1 MRRRRVVLYNPRA
14 VFFTM
19 PLGLLAVG
27 SHLDRSRHDVV
38 LVDGRLEEDPVAAVL
53 AALAAA
59 GGKHGG
65 QAPVLGVS
73 VLTGAPIQDALDVSR
88 AAKERFPGV
97 TVVWGGWHPSLF
109 PEGCLDEPSV
119 DVTVQAQGEETFA
132 EILGRLDAGESLEGC
147 AGCTV
152 RAADGAPIRNPP
164 RPLAPLSELSP
175 HDYGLLPVERY
186 YALKGKRQ
194 LDFVTSQGCHFR
206 CAFCADPFVY
216 GRKWVG
222 LPANRVGEELE
233 RLHREYAFTDV
244 NFQDET
250 FFTSLERVTG
260 IAEELI
266 RRRLPSTWAATMRA
280 DQGDRLTED
289 AWAACRR
296 SGLRRL
302 LIGVEAGTQEMVDR
316 IRKDIRL
323 EQVLRCAERC
333 LAHGIA
339 AQFPFI
345 VCFPGESDASVAA
358 TLDFARRLAAMSPT
372 FQTPIF
378 FFKPYP
384 GTSITDD
391 AVRAGFRLP
400 SSLSEWAR
408 FDFYEGD
415 GPFTTAARARL
426 VGRFRWYQKHAY
438 GKAPAWKRPVAAL
451 ARWRC
456 ERRDFRFPVEKAVG
470 EALFPEPALS

>member
-1 MRRRRVVLYNPRA
+1 MSRRRVVLYNPRA

-27 SHLDRSRHDVV
+27 SHLDRSRYEVV
-38 LVDGRLEEDPVAAVL
+38 VVDGRLETDSVAAVL
-53 AALAAA
+53 AAI
-59 GGKHGG
+59 GGDDDG
-65 QAPVLGVS
+65 ASPFVLGVS
-73 VLTGAPIQDALDVSR
+73 VLTGAPIQDAVEISR
-88 AAKERFPGV
+88 AAKARHPEL

-109 PEGCLDEPSV
+109 PDGCLEEPSV

-132 EILGRLDAGESLEGC
+132 EIVRRVDAGESLEGC
-147 AGCTV
+147 AGCTH
-152 RAADGAPIRNPP
+152 RGGGEARREPP
-164 RPLAPLSELSP
+164 RSLAPLTDFTS
-175 HDYGLLPVERY
+175 HDYDLLPLERFFD
-186 YALKGKRQ
+186 LKGKRQ
-194 LDFVTSQGCHFR
+194 LDVVTSQGCHFR

-222 LPANRVGEELE
+222 LPPERVGEELE
-233 RLHREYAFTDV
+233 RLHRRYAFEDV

-250 FFTSLERVTG
+250 FFTSLDRVAG

-280 DQGDRLTED
+280 DQGDRLPDD
-289 AWAACRR
+289 AWAACKR

-323 EQVLRCAERC
+323 DQVLRCAERC
-333 LAHGIA
+333 RRHGIA

-345 VCFPGESDASVAA
+345 VCFPGESDASVEA

-372 FQTPIF
+372 FQTPVF

-384 GTSITDD
+384 GTPLTEE

-400 SSLSEWAR
+400 ETLDEWAR
-408 FDFYEGD
+408 FDFYAGD
-415 GPFTTAARARL
+415 GPFTTPARTRL
-426 VGRFRWYQKHAY
+426 VERFRWYGKHAY
-438 GKAPAWKRPVAAL
+438 GASPVWKRPVAAL

-456 ERRDFRFPVEKAVG
+456 ERQAFRFPLEKTVG
-470 EALFPEPALS
+470 ELLFPEPVLS

>member
-1 MRRRRVVLYNPRA
+1 MSRRRVVLYNPRA

-27 SHLDRSRHDVV
+27 SHLDAARYEVV
-38 LVDGRLEEDPVAAVL
+38 VVDGRLETDPVAAVL
-53 AALAAA
+53 DAIGDEADAA
-59 GGKHGG
+59 
-65 QAPVLGVS
+65 PFVLGVS
-73 VLTGAPIQDALDVSR
+73 VLTGAPIQDALEISR
-88 AAKERFPGV
+88 AAKARHPEL

-109 PEGCLDEPSV
+109 PEGCLEEPSV

-132 EILGRLDAGESLEGC
+132 EIVRRLDAGESLEGC
-147 AGCTV
+147 AGCTHRHGGGV
-152 RAADGAPIRNPP
+152 RREPP
-164 RPLAPLSELSP
+164 RPLAPLTDFVS
-175 HDYGLLPVERY
+175 HDYGLLPVERFF
-186 YALKGKRQ
+186 ALKGKRQ
-194 LDFVTSQGCHFR
+194 LDVVTSQGCHFR

-222 LPANRVGEELE
+222 LPPERVGEELE
-233 RLHREYAFTDV
+233 ILHRRFAFADV

-250 FFTSLERVTG
+250 FFTSLERVAG
-260 IAEELI
+260 IAEELL

-280 DQGDRLTED
+280 DQGDRLPED
-289 AWAACRR
+289 VWAACKR

-333 LAHGIA
+333 LRHGIA

-345 VCFPGESDASVAA
+345 VCFPGESDASVEA

-372 FQTPIF
+372 FQTPVF

-384 GTSITDD
+384 GTPLTEE

-400 SSLSEWAR
+400 ATLAEWAL
-408 FDFYEGD
+408 FDFYAGD
-415 GPFTTAARARL
+415 GPFTTPARTRL
-426 VGRFRWYQKHAY
+426 VERFRWYEKHAY
-438 GKAPAWKRPVAAL
+438 GTAPAWKRPVAAL

-456 ERRDFRFPVEKAVG
+456 ERRAFRFPVEKAVG
-470 EALFPEPALS
+470 ELLFPEPVLS

>member
-1 MRRRRVVLYNPRA
+1 VSRRRVVLYNPRA

-27 SHLDRSRHDVV
+27 SHLDRSRYEVV
-38 LVDGRLEEDPVAAVL
+38 LVDGRLETDPVAAVL
-53 AALAAA
+53 AAI
-59 GGKHGG
+59 GGDHGRE
-65 QAPVLGVS
+65 APFVLGVS
-73 VLTGAPIQDALDVSR
+73 VLTGSPIQDALDVSR
-88 AAKERFPGV
+88 AAKARHPEL

-109 PEGCLDEPSV
+109 PEGCLEEPSV

-132 EILGRLDAGESLEGC
+132 EIVRRLDAGESLEGC
-147 AGCTV
+147 AGCTHREEGGV
-152 RAADGAPIRNPP
+152 PRREPP
-164 RPLAPLSELSP
+164 RPLAPLTDFVS
-175 HDYGLLPVERY
+175 HDYGLLPVERFF
-186 YALKGKRQ
+186 ALKGKRQ
-194 LDFVTSQGCHFR
+194 LDVVTSQGCRFR
-206 CAFCADPFVY
+206 CAFCADPFVF

-222 LPANRVGEELE
+222 LPPERVGEELE
-233 RLHREYAFTDV
+233 SLHRRFAFADV

-250 FFTSLERVTG
+250 FFTSLERVAG

-280 DQGDRLTED
+280 DQGDRLPDD
-289 AWAACRR
+289 AWAACKR

-333 LAHGIA
+333 LRHGVA

-345 VCFPGESDASVAA
+345 VCFPGESDASVEA

-372 FQTPIF
+372 FQTPVF

-384 GTSITDD
+384 GTPLTED
-391 AVRAGFRLP
+391 AVKHGFRLP
-400 SSLSEWAR
+400 ATLDEWAR
-408 FDFYEGD
+408 FDFYAGD
-415 GPFTTAARARL
+415 GPFTTPARTRL
-426 VGRFRWYQKHAY
+426 VERFRWYEKHAY
-438 GKAPAWKRPVAAL
+438 GAAPAWKRPVAAL

-456 ERRDFRFPVEKAVG
+456 ERRAFRFPVEKAVG
-470 EALFPEPALS
+470 ELLFPEPVLS